1 MVVAQGGYIVVAQ
14 RGEHGC
20 SAWFWHKGGGGG
32 GHGCCAR
39 GKHGC
44 GLRGNVVVAQWET
57 WVWHKGDRGCGTNGG
72 TWLWCM
78 VVAQGGEHGC
88 SAKGNHG
95 CGTTWLLWRK
105 GEHKWGNM
113 VVMYM
118 YGRNRVVVQGR
129 GNMVVVRC
137 GASGE
142 HDCSARGE
150 HCCGA

>member
-1 MVVAQGGYIVVAQ
+1 MVVVHGSGTRGG
-14 RGEHGC
+14 GT
-20 SAWFWHKGGGGG
+20 WLWHKGG
-32 GHGCCAR
+32 
-39 GKHGC
+39 
-44 GLRGNVVVAQWET
+44 T
-57 WVWHKGDRGCGTNGG
+57 WLWHKRECGCGTNGG

-95 CGTTWLLWRK
+95 CGTTWLFWHK

-113 VVMYM
+113 VVM